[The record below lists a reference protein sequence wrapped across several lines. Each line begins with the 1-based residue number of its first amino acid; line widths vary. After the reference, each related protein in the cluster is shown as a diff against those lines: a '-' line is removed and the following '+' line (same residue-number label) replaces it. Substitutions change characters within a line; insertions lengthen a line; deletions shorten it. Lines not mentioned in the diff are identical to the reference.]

1 MPPRD
6 HASRGGILAFYP
18 RFIFSS
24 NAKTMSFSSN
34 NSRNKQSR
42 RLLEVAEQDKSG
54 PVGES
59 LDITIDHRTGEIEP
73 LDQYQVF
80 LKRNLKWQAP
90 PADLLANI
98 YARIDR
104 IKAGEE

>member
-6 HASRGGILAFYP
+6 YASRGGILAFYP
-18 RFIFSS
+18 SFISSS
-24 NAKTMSFSSN
+24 NAKTMSLSSN
-34 NSRNKQSR
+34 NPHKKQLR
-42 RLLEVAEQDKSG
+42 RLPEVAERENIG

-59 LDITIDHRTGEIEP
+59 LEITIDHKTGEIEP